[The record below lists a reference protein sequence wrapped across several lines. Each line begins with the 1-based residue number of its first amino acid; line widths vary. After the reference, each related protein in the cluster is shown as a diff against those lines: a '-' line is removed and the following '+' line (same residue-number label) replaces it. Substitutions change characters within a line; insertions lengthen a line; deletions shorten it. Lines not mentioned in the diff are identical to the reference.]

1 MKTVVVNKNTADEN
15 TILLSNR
22 VISVDRS
29 GLKRTNKNIET
40 YTFKKKLSNV
50 KYPGAVVRQGSAPS
64 AALILAIHRSLSA
77 AEAAASTK
85 SSSDLAPSC

>member
-1 MKTVVVNKNTADEN
+1 LKTVVVNKNTADEN

-50 KYPGAVVRQGSAPS
+50 KYPGAVLWIPKN
-64 AALILAIHRSLSA
+64 AI
-77 AEAAASTK
+77 
-85 SSSDLAPSC
+85 P